1 MPKKQKEKDF
11 IVWEENWKIVIMFTR
26 MATQWNVSMSG
37 VIGLK
42 YEVLEWFCRLYLVDD
57 ARAML
62 EGIQIMER
70 AALKV
75 LNEKDK

>member
-1 MPKKQKEKDF
+1 MPKKEKEKDF
-11 IVWEENWKIVIMFTR
+11 VVFEENWEIVMMFLR
-26 MATQWNVSMSG
+26 LQTQWNVSMSG

-57 ARAML
+57 AKAML
-62 EGIQIMER
+62 EGIQTMER
-70 AALKV
+70 TALKV

>member
-1 MPKKQKEKDF
+1 MPKKEKEKDF
-11 IVWEENWKIVIMFTR
+11 VVFEENWEIVMMFLR
-26 MATQWNVSMSG
+26 LQTQWNVSMSG

-57 ARAML
+57 VKAML
-62 EGIQIMER
+62 EGIQTMER
-70 AALKV
+70 TALKV

>member
-1 MPKKQKEKDF
+1 MEKPKEDN
-11 IVWEENWKIVIMFTR
+11 IEIWEENWEIVIMFLR
-26 MATQWNVSMSG
+26 LSTQWNCSMSG
-37 VIGLK
+37 LIGLK

-70 AALKV
+70 AALNV
-75 LNEKDK
+75 INEKEK

>member
-1 MPKKQKEKDF
+1 
-11 IVWEENWKIVIMFTR
+11 
-26 MATQWNVSMSG
+26 MSG
-37 VIGLK
+37 LVGLK

-70 AALKV
+70 AALNII
-75 LNEKDK
+75 NEKDK

>member
-1 MPKKQKEKDF
+1 MPKKEKPKDF
-11 IVWEENWKIVIMFTR
+11 VVWEENWEIVIMFTR
-26 MATQWNVSMSG
+26 LATQWNVSMSG
-37 VIGLK
+37 VVGLK

-62 EGIQIMER
+62 EGIQTMER
-70 AALKV
+70 TALKV